1 MAEAYFA
8 KGSAEFAMAAQRG
21 RFTPPQHGI
30 AALKKYLE
38 LAPEG
43 LYSERARRILDEAG
57 VR

>member
-1 MAEAYFA
+1 
-8 KGSAEFAMAAQRG
+8 MAAQHG
-21 RFTPPQHGI
+21 RSTPPQHAI

-57 VR
+57 AR